1 MRDFI
6 VIGAVVIGMI
16 MTLRRPW
23 FGVLLWTWVSIMNP
37 HRFCWGFAVEA
48 PVAAMAAGATFFGL
62 LISRARQNPFMGAP
76 VKWLLV
82 FMGWMT
88 LSWILGYGMQSSDPN
103 VWTRDY
109 DMWKR
114 VIKTF
119 LMIFVTMTLLRNRH
133 QIVAFVWVVVMS
145 LGIVGTKGGI
155 FTLATLG
162 AYRVWGPPGSFIE
175 DNNEFALAL
184 VTIIPLLYFLLLQ
197 VNPGQ
202 KKLRL
207 GLWFVTVLCAI
218 AAIGSQSRGGFLALS
233 AMAAVLWWR
242 SPHKVKLALFIGATV
257 VAILLLMPD
266 EYWER
271 MNTIVAYEADASA
284 MNRIRSWM
292 VAVQVALHHVTG
304 AGMLYQHP
312 IIYYLWDY
320 SAVLDQGKD
329 IAAHSIYF
337 QILGNHGFIGL
348 FFYLMIGVTTYRS
361 AGWLRRHARAIPE
374 AKWAAMLGSMAQVAM
389 AGFAVGGAFLSLAY
403 ADIPFNMMV
412 MVVLARRWVETRGWE
427 SDPRMGFFEYC
438 FKGREPDR
446 PLIAAAPAG

>member
-1 MRDFI
+1 VRDFI
-6 VIGAVVIGMI
+6 VVGAVVIGMI

-48 PVAAMAAGATFFGL
+48 PVAAMAAGATLFGL
-62 LISRARQNPFMGAP
+62 LIARERQNPFMSAP

-82 FMGWMT
+82 FTGWMT
-88 LSWILGYGMQSSDPN
+88 LSWLLGYGIRSSDADI
-103 VWTRDY
+103 WLRDY

-114 VIKTF
+114 VMKTF
-119 LMIFVTMTLLRNRH
+119 LMIFVTMALLRNRH
-133 QIVAFVWVVVMS
+133 QIVAFIWVVVMS
-145 LGIVGTKGGI
+145 LGIIGAKGGL

-197 VNPGQ
+197 VKLEQ
-202 KKLRL
+202 RMLRL
-207 GLWFVTVLCAI
+207 GLWSIMVLCAI

-233 AMAAVLWWR
+233 AMVVVLWWR
-242 SPHKVKLALFIGATV
+242 SPYKAKLALFIGVTV
-257 VAILLLMPD
+257 AAILLLMPD

-271 MNTIVAYEADASA
+271 MNTIMAYEEDLSA
-284 MNRIRSWM
+284 MNRIRSWW
-292 VAVQVALHHVTG
+292 VAVEVALHRVTG

-312 IIYYLWDY
+312 IVFYLWDY
-320 SAVLDQGKD
+320 STAQDQGKA

-337 QILGNHGFIGL
+337 QILGNHGFAGL
-348 FFYLMIGVTTYRS
+348 SFYLMIGVTTYQS
-361 AGWLRRHARAIPE
+361 AGWLRRHARDIAE
-374 AKWAAMLGSMAQVAM
+374 AKWAAMLGSMVQVAM

-403 ADIPFNMMV
+403 VDIPFNMMV
-412 MVVLARRWVETRGWE
+412 MVVLARHWVETRGWE
-427 SDPRMGFFEYC
+427 RDPQMGFFEYC
-438 FKGREPDR
+438 FKSREPHR
-446 PLIAAAPAG
+446 PPVAAAPAG